1 MITWKSVVSGIM
13 QNSDYVGNKSKK
25 NKKGDIMADLF
36 ESIKKELFE
45 KIKFMDTT
53 IKGVSDSPEYKDAQ
67 LYNRGIRTAVK
78 ILNDHKEELQKKP
91 AVDLYLLKVKHTF
104 DEEYEECGIFSSED
118 KMEEGKAQ
126 YLAAKAKDGFPT
138 DQFTFTETVLKLN
151 ELY

>member
-1 MITWKSVVSGIM
+1 
-13 QNSDYVGNKSKK
+13 
-25 NKKGDIMADLF
+25 MADLF

-67 LYNRGIRTAVK
+67 SYNKGIRTAVK
-78 ILNDHKEELQKKP
+78 ILNTYKEELQKK
-91 AVDLYLLKVKHTF
+91 AAADLYLLKVKHTY

-118 KMEEGKAQ
+118 KMKDGKKR
-126 YLAAKAKDGFPT
+126 YLAAKAKIGFPT
-138 DQFTFTETVLKLN
+138 DQFSFTETVLKLD

>member
-1 MITWKSVVSGIM
+1 
-13 QNSDYVGNKSKK
+13 
-25 NKKGDIMADLF
+25 MADLF